1 MEKRKVDTKRKEI
14 RNGMDG
20 EKCGKL
26 ELPLRAHA
34 TLAKD
39 HGVGD
44 MCIAWIKNR

>member
-14 RNGMDG
+14 RIGTDD
-20 EKCGKL
+20 EKGGKL

-39 HGVGD
+39 HVLGTNALLG
-44 MCIAWIKNR
+44 